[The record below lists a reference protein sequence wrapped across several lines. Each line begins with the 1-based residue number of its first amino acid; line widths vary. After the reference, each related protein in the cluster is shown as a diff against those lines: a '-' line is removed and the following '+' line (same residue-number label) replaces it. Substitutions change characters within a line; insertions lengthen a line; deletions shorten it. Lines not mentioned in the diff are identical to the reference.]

1 MDARLARQLAWLE
14 RGGAMDDPW
23 QLMRL
28 LGEVSAADRRAALTR
43 LLTSRDPLV
52 LRGAM
57 WLISEC
63 AAELEDAAPLL
74 SGVSIELLDP
84 RGAAWLLDYNMIWP
98 DALDSPLVER
108 LRAMCGDG

>member
-1 MDARLARQLAWLE
+1 
-14 RGGAMDDPW
+14 
-23 QLMRL
+23 
-28 LGEVSAADRRAALTR
+28 
-43 LLTSRDPLV
+43 V

-98 DALDSPLVER
+98 DTLDGSLVER